1 MRHRKETENMEMK
14 INRGKIIKKCIEE
27 KLSDLDFHYGNYE

>member
-1 MRHRKETENMEMK
+1 MEMK

-27 KLSDLDFHYGNYE
+27 ELSDLDFHYGNYE